1 MQKEVTRVVQPFLEA
16 ADAVLPKGYSALL
29 YGSAARGEFVPGRS
43 DVNLMLVPDHV
54 DPEVMAELSTA
65 LRDWELEKQPPPL
78 LLSREELLRGTDVF
92 PIEITDIKVAYQV
105 LRGDDPVAGLTVQP
119 SDLRRA
125 LERELRGK
133 QLRLRQ
139 AYAAFREKP
148 EMLGP
153 VAQGSIAVILV
164 LFRSVL
170 CLVGQPV
177 PDTSP
182 ETVNAA
188 AAALGVNAEL
198 LGDILKHRARKDW
211 SMDRERFEEYMATVA
226 QVVRKVDEH
235 KQPGERT

>member
-1 MQKEVTRVVQPFLEA
+1 MQKEVARVVQPFLEA

-29 YGSAARGEFVPGRS
+29 YGSAARDEFVPGRS

-54 DPEVMAELSTA
+54 DPTVMAALSAA
-65 LRDWELEKQPPPL
+65 LQDWELEKQPPPL
-78 LLSREELLRGTDVF
+78 LLSREELRQGTDVF

-105 LRGDDPVAGLTVQP
+105 LRGEDPVAGLAVKP

-170 CLVGQPV
+170 CLLEQPV

-182 ETVNAA
+182 ATVRVASE
-188 AAALGVNAEL
+188 ALGVDGEL
-198 LGDILKHRARKDW
+198 LGDILKHRAEEDW
-211 SMDRERFEEYMATVA
+211 SMDRERFEQYMTAVA

-235 KQPGERT
+235 KHPGDPI